1 MNERITTGAAALMAS
16 LSLLTG
22 ITRLWPAPTGRH
34 RAKPVLLLP
43 DQPFA
48 LPASPVRHA
57 PLDEAVL
64 EQFLD
69 NGDVLANEFATCPAE
84 GLRRFHAFYRNGIRK
99 CWTCGQQAAGD
110 AIAATTTR
118 GNS

>member
-1 MNERITTGAAALMAS
+1 MNERISAGAAALMAG

-22 ITRLWPAPTGRH
+22 VTRLWPAPSGRH
-34 RAKPVLLLP
+34 RAKRPLLLP

-48 LPASPVRHA
+48 PPTSPVRHA
-57 PLDEAVL
+57 LLDEDVL
-64 EQFLD
+64 EPLLD
-69 NGDVLANEFATCPAE
+69 CGDVLVNEFATCPAE
-84 GLRRFHAFYRNGIRK
+84 GRRRFHAFYRNGIRK
-99 CWTCGQQAAGD
+99 CWTCGESSAGD